1 MTENQYKVVQDN
13 LGEYSVLR
21 PDNSIVCTE
30 LQYKVTAELFCDE
43 LNELNNENEQLK
55 RADNLCECET
65 EIMKLKEQLKDCH
78 QKKQNI
84 KDFLMNSEPVLE
96 QKKLQKLIYRT
107 IINLIDE
114 KIKEADECFEQTYD
128 SWYQGQIDALKELK
142 KELKE

>member
-30 LQYKVTAELFCDE
+30 LQYKATAELFCDE

-65 EIMKLKEQLKDCH
+65 EIMKLKEEFKELKSKVDD
-78 QKKQNI
+78 KEVAVEVETEK
-84 KDFLMNSEPVLE
+84 LMNKVFD
-96 QKKLQKLIYRT
+96 LIE
-107 IINLIDE
+107 E
-114 KIKEADECFEQTYD
+114 KIKHAQEYYADERADRSY
-128 SWYQGQIDALKELK
+128 YHGQLSILRELK

>member
-30 LQYKVTAELFCDE
+30 LQYKATAELFCDE

-65 EIMKLKEQLKDCH
+65 EIMKLKEKFKELKSKVDD
-78 QKKQNI
+78 KEVAVEVETEK
-84 KDFLMNSEPVLE
+84 LMEKIFS
-96 QKKLQKLIYRT
+96 
-107 IINLIDE
+107 LIDE
-114 KIKEADECFEQTYD
+114 KIKYAEKCYANERSDKSY
-128 SWYQGQIDALKELK
+128 YRGQLRLLKELK
-142 KELKE
+142 KEILE